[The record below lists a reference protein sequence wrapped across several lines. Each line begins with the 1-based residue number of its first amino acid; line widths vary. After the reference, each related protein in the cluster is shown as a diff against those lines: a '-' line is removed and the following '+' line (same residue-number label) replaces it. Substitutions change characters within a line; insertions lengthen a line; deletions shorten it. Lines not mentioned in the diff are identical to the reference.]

1 MFTGPKPNE
10 KSLKWLSSIK
20 ITLFP
25 GSYQPVK
32 SSTPAAGVDLALID
46 GQSGSATTE
55 RRMWQ
60 AVAAM
65 TVIAITGEERL
76 WRLSGRR

>member
-1 MFTGPKPNE
+1 MLFIVNRPE
-10 KSLKWLSSIK
+10 
-20 ITLFP
+20 TLFFLARL
-25 GSYQPVK
+25 YQPVK

-46 GQSGSATTE
+46 GQSRSAISE